1 MSVYSIRG
9 QYLSPGRCLCT
20 VSKSHDH
27 YQPIRGQRLVF
38 YSMSVAR
45 FKDFQFLKSQKSSKN
60 SDVFDG

>member
-1 MSVYSIRG
+1 M
-9 QYLSPGRCLCT
+9 
-20 VSKSHDH
+20 SHDH

-45 FKDFQFLKSQKSSKN
+45 FKDFQFLKSQKSSKK